1 MKKMWVVPWQKNRGR
16 PLTRWKYNF
25 KVLDDN
31 I

>member
-1 MKKMWVVPWQKNRGR
+1 MKKLWVVPWQENRGR
-16 PLTRWKYNF
+16 HFTIWKYNF

>member
-1 MKKMWVVPWQKNRGR
+1 MKKLWVVPWQQNRGR
-16 PLTRWKYNF
+16 HITKCKYNF